1 MDNEPSSLE
10 QPGLTSRRAVVTALG
25 AGAIGLG
32 VAACGAQADDQKPD
46 RQNHDGQAALPAQAP
61 DCVLAPEAIE
71 GPYYID
77 RDLVRSNLVED
88 REGVPLSL
96 RLTVLDVRACR
107 PLEGVA
113 VDIWHCDAHGQYSG
127 HLDLDP
133 NEQPMPDPHVEPTD
147 PSTFLRGTQIT
158 DRRGAAEFRT
168 IYPSWYFGRAVHIH
182 AMLHAGGKLVHT
194 GQLYF
199 PEDITARIM
208 ERSPYSDRPPQAQR
222 TTNDQDFLYEQEGG
236 RLSTLRIEPEGNG
249 YSASMALGVDPTKTP
264 PQPQM
269 PAPPR

>member
-1 MDNEPSSLE
+1 MDNERGSPE
-10 QPGLTSRRAVVTALG
+10 ETGLTSRRAIVTALG
-25 AGAIGLG
+25 AGAIGFG
-32 VAACGAQADDQKPD
+32 AAACGAQADGQQPDHRKPG
-46 RQNHDGQAALPAQAP
+46 GQSPGPVQAP

-96 RLTVLDVRACR
+96 RLTVLDVRSCR
-107 PLEGVA
+107 PLEDVA
-113 VDIWHCDAHGQYSG
+113 VDIWHCDARGQYSG

-133 NEQPMPDPHVEPTD
+133 NEQPLPDPHVEPTD

-168 IYPSWYFGRAVHIH
+168 IYPSWYFGRAVHVH

-199 PEDITARIM
+199 PEEVTARIM
-208 ERSPYSDRPPQAQR
+208 RMPPYSDRPPQPRR
-222 TTNDQDFLYEQEGG
+222 TTNDQDFLYQQEGG
-236 RLSTLRIEPEGNG
+236 RLSTLQLEPDGAG
-249 YSASMALGVDPTKTP
+249 YTASMALGVDPTRTP
-264 PQPQM
+264 PRPRM